1 MDDVDNQAAKRFKD
15 LLSSFGLHQ
24 HVHEPTHKHGHCLDL
39 LITRDT
45 TSLLSNIEIM
55 PGLSDHCAVVCNI
68 NLQKPPLPTDMTWT
82 LYRQQWTRSCSLHNG
97 FYWSLD
103 SLCNKIRNNKEV
115 RVNQTLTYRSQ
126 VHGKNLI
133 HIRKQL
139 LNNHHLG

>member
-45 TSLLSNIEIM
+45 TSLLSNIEIL

-68 NLQKPPLPTDMTWT
+68 NLQKPALPTIAV
-82 LYRQQWTRSCSLHNG
+82 
-97 FYWSLD
+97 
-103 SLCNKIRNNKEV
+103 K
-115 RVNQTLTYRSQ
+115 
-126 VHGKNLI
+126 
-133 HIRKQL
+133 L
-139 LNNHHLG
+139 LEIN